1 MDAFEWK
8 VKANTIKQ
16 SLHKA
21 TDLKSVHFWKK
32 KKFLSWDIQ
41 DGLYTDEL
49 SKCSFSLGDNHKEK
63 NQNFYGVSW
72 LLNTPLFLI
81 HTAG

>member
-1 MDAFEWK
+1 MHLNEKWK
-8 VKANTIKQ
+8 QILLSKVYTKPQT
-16 SLHKA
+16 SRVY
-21 TDLKSVHFWKK
+21 TSEKK